1 MMCIIRS
8 VVKQGSMQHKSILK
22 KYPTKEDLLKI
33 AIPIKYTGKIGK
45 SKISVLLKSINSFNI
60 IIGNENMASIWDL
73 FRSTASLCR
82 SVSEWSGFMSQ
93 ITINVDVDG
102 VNQVEFLPFIDL
114 DPNNMSTVFK
124 TLIFVSDQCKK
135 H

>member
-1 MMCIIRS
+1 MCIIRS

-33 AIPIKYTGKIGK
+33 AIPIKYSGKIDK

-60 IIGNENMASIWDL
+60 ITGNENMASIWDL
-73 FRSTASLCR
+73 FRSTASLRR
-82 SVSEWSGFMSQ
+82 SVSEWSGFMRQ

-102 VNQVEFLPFIDL
+102 VHQVEFLPFVDL
-114 DPNNMSTVFK
+114 DPNNMSTVFT
-124 TLIFVSDQCKK
+124 TLMFVSD
-135 H
+135 